1 MRVQKAQIHKMFGYL
16 RPRTSCSRECGVDRI
31 PWAANTALAN
41 GRRDKYNDD
50 NDDSLRIRAS
60 CDSSTKKGSTGVQ
73 YQDNRKY
80 KKGTEILTHKP
91 VAYQRSYSSRYPP
104 SL

>member
-60 CDSSTKKGSTGVQ
+60 CDSSTKKGQPAFSIKITE
-73 YQDNRKY
+73 NT
-80 KKGTEILTHKP
+80 KKGQK
-91 VAYQRSYSSRYPP
+91 Y
-104 SL
+104 